1 MLAYIQLIGILL
13 FNAIPLAGVLWFD
26 WHVFEVILLY
36 WFENVAIGVAHFVRM
51 RIAERANPPPG
62 GMSQANFFAMH
73 YGMFTFIHGIF
84 VIAIFGVVMEG
95 LSDYRAGL
103 GMPLLALI
111 FWQFVSLAADYA
123 LTDGFKGQKSED
135 MLFQPYPRVL
145 ALHVTII
152 AGGWFIAEMGNPVW
166 AVALLVTLKTI
177 GDVGFQMF
185 QSRGNPGNV
194 VVSLRKTRDE
204 GQQ

>member
-1 MLAYIQLIGILL
+1 
-13 FNAIPLAGVLWFD
+13 
-26 WHVFEVILLY
+26 
-36 WFENVAIGVAHFVRM
+36 
-51 RIAERANPPPG
+51 
-62 GMSQANFFAMH
+62 
-73 YGMFTFIHGIF
+73 
-84 VIAIFGVVMEG
+84 
-95 LSDYRAGL
+95 
-103 GMPLLALI
+103 
-111 FWQFVSLAADYA
+111 
-123 LTDGFKGQKSED
+123 

>member
-1 MLAYIQLIGILL
+1 MPAYIQLIGIVL

-51 RIAERANPPPG
+51 RIAERASPPPG

-73 YGMFTFIHGIF
+73 YGMFTFVHGIF
-84 VIAIFGVVMEG
+84 VIAIFGVVMNG
-95 LSDYRAGL
+95 LSDYRGGL

-111 FWQFVSLAADYA
+111 LWQFVSLGADYA

-135 MLFQPYPRVL
+135 MLFQPYPRVI
-145 ALHVTII
+145 ALHITII
-152 AGGWFIAEMGNPVW
+152 VAAWAIAEMGGPVW
-166 AVALLVTLKTI
+166 AVALLVALKTI
-177 GDVGFQMF
+177 GDVLFQIS
-185 QSRGNPGNV
+185 QSRGDPGNV
-194 VVSLRKTRDE
+194 VASLRKKR
-204 GQQ
+204 GNGPQ